1 MTDINAD
8 FLNFPRSDGNVTS
21 KKITVDGIGSGTH
34 YWKVVT
40 TDNNYTDNSST
51 SYVRRFTIK

>member
-1 MTDINAD
+1 MYFI
-8 FLNFPRSDGNVTS
+8 SSYGDGGYKNNVSS

-34 YWKVVT
+34 YWKIVT

-51 SYVRRFTIK
+51 SYVRKFTIK